1 MIGQNYHQDP
11 MKTNSTERSKSKQ
24 ALVIAGILMALLVLL
39 NVVIFLRGNSKVK
52 EAESVA
58 AEREAAAKLL
68 QTQLDVATARLDSL
82 EQLFPAKEE
91 QIEALKRQ
99 LEERSATISNNINT
113 GSSAGLSKARA
124 QIEKLTRVN
133 ESLNAQLA
141 EMTTQNTQLKA
152 DVEAM
157 SAELQRISAELNT
170 TKEENAELQRKLE
183 GKSSGGNTTSTNT
196 DNGGK
201 NNGNT
206 TDNSAD
212 TDANASLGAGGVQ
225 ITSLEVSKKD
235 PNKTRPT
242 SDAKKTGKLNICF
255 TITPNPKVGN
265 GDQTFQFQVI
275 KPDQTTIGSLMGED
289 KDSGAAFKYTSEETS
304 NYDGSAAQ
312 VCSSINSKDFS
323 KGSYTVNVWHRG
335 HKIGTGSFKLK

>member
-11 MKTNSTERSKSKQ
+11 MKTNSTEKSKSKQ

-68 QTQLDVATARLDSL
+68 QTQLDGATARLDSL
-82 EQLFPAKEE
+82 AQLFPAKEE
-91 QIEALKRQ
+91 QIEELKRQ

-113 GSSAGLSKARA
+113 GSSAGLSKARK
-124 QIEKLTRVN
+124 QIEELTRVN

-183 GKSSGGNTTSTNT
+183 GRTNGSSSS
-196 DNGGK
+196 
-201 NNGNT
+201 NNGNS
-206 TDNSAD
+206 NSGSTGNDGNSGAD
-212 TDANASLGAGGVQ
+212 VDASASLSGADVQ
-225 ITSLEVSKKD
+225 VTTLEVSKKD

-242 SDAKKTGKLNICF
+242 TEAKKTGKLSVCF
-255 TITPNPKVGN
+255 TISPNPKVGN

-275 KPDQTTIGSLMGED
+275 KPDQTTMGTLMGED
-289 KDSGAAFKYTSEETS
+289 KESGAAFKYTSEETA

-312 VCSSINSKDFS
+312 VCSSINNKEFS

-335 HKIGTGSFKLK
+335 RKIGTGSFKLK

>member
-11 MKTNSTERSKSKQ
+11 MKTNSTEKSKSKQ

-68 QTQLDVATARLDSL
+68 QTQLDGATARLDSL
-82 EQLFPAKEE
+82 AQLFPAKEE
-91 QIEALKRQ
+91 QIEELKRQ
-99 LEERSATISNNINT
+99 LEERSASIAKNINT

-124 QIEKLTRVN
+124 QIENLTRVN

-141 EMTTQNTQLKA
+141 EMTSQNTQLKA

-183 GKSSGGNTTSTNT
+183 GKNSGSSNTGNT
-196 DNGGK
+196 
-201 NNGNT
+201 GNT
-206 TDNSAD
+206 GSNTGNTGNTGTDS
-212 TDANASLGAGGVQ
+212 DANAPLGAGDVQ
-225 ITSLEVSKKD
+225 VTTLEVSKKD
-235 PNKTRPT
+235 ANKTRPT

-255 TITPNPKVGN
+255 TITPNPKVGS

-312 VCSSINSKDFS
+312 VCSSISNKDFS